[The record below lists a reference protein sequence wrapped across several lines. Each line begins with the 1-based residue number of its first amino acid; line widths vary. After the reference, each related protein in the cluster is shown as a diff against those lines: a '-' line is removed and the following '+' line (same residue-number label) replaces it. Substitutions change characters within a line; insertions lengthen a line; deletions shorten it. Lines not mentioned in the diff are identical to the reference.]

1 MKPQFFLAC
10 KTQNADSQAIKQ
22 KPFEPPMNFDI
33 IVIQENEKAER
44 RMKNKTFFVCH
55 QMKTKRVKIKKT
67 EKYRDCV
74 ISRRIAG
81 IPPAFV
87 EAEKNLVSEG
97 N

>member
-1 MKPQFFLAC
+1 
-10 KTQNADSQAIKQ
+10 
-22 KPFEPPMNFDI
+22 
-33 IVIQENEKAER
+33 
-44 RMKNKTFFVCH
+44 MKNNTLCVSSDEDEKG
-55 QMKTKRVKIKKT
+55 KEKKT

-87 EAEKNLVSEG
+87 EAEKKLVSEG